1 MNTITRLLVPLLI
14 CFAFNVVQG
23 QDKEMDSVR
32 QAKIDYKVELL
43 EKEKIKIED
52 FEKAILKQKITNIN
66 KKLDN
71 DEITAEEAEQLKK
84 EAAELAALNIKDR
97 QVIVDNKIILLKRNG
112 WYDIDNNIDSY
123 IGFVKR
129 KEGGGNIG
137 LVIKSGDDTPPKY
150 DIRTGN
156 KLLFVIGFNN
166 TIIDGQGLDDSPYE
180 LAGSGFVELGWVWQT
195 RLLKDSNLL
204 RLNYGFSFQW
214 NKLNVKDDLYY
225 VQNGDE
231 TTLQEFPVGLI
242 KSQFRVTNLV
252 FPVHLEIGG
261 WNKKDYGNRVRYFN
275 HDKFKLGIGGYGGFR
290 IGTQQKLKYK
300 EDGDRVKDKIR
311 RNYNASNFVY
321 GLSAYVGIGDIS
333 LYAKYDL
340 NPLFK
345 DQAVDQNNISVG
357 IRFDID

>member
-14 CFAFNVVQG
+14 CFALNSVQG
-23 QDKEMDSVR
+23 QDKVIDSSK
-32 QAKIDYKVELL
+32 QAKIDYKIEVL
-43 EKEKIKIED
+43 E
-52 FEKAILKQKITNIN
+52 Q
-66 KKLDN
+66 KKLQVENSEKNALKLRVTKINESLDN
-71 DEITAEEAEQLKK
+71 NEITAAQAEQLKK
-84 EAAELAALNIKDR
+84 QAAEKAALNIQDR
-97 QVIVDNKIILLKRNG
+97 LAIIDSKIELLKRNG
-112 WYDIDNNIDSY
+112 YDITNTDQNIALS
-123 IGFVKR
+123 IGSNGLYVDLTPKK
-129 KEGGGNIG
+129 KEI
-137 LVIKSGDDTPPKY
+137 PKY
-150 DIRTGN
+150 EIRTGN
-156 KLLFVIGFNN
+156 KLLFAIGFNN
-166 TIIDGQGLDDSPYE
+166 TIIDGQSLDDSPYE

-195 RLLKDSNLL
+195 RLLKNSNLL

-214 NKLNVKDDLYY
+214 NKLNVKGDLYF
-225 VQNGDE
+225 VQDGAE
-231 TTLQEFPVGLI
+231 TTLQEFPVGLK

-290 IGTQQKLKYK
+290 IGTQQKLKFK

-311 RNYNASNFVY
+311 RNYNTSNFVY

-345 DQAVDQNNISVG
+345 DQDVDQNNISVG
-357 IRFDID
+357 VRFDID

>member
-1 MNTITRLLVPLLI
+1 MNTITRLLVPLLV
-14 CFAFNVVQG
+14 CFALHSVQG
-23 QDKEMDSVR
+23 QDIKQDSIKKAAVEY
-32 QAKIDYKVELL
+32 KIELL
-43 EKEKIKIED
+43 EKEKVKIED
-52 FEKAILKQKITNIN
+52 SEKAALKLKITRIN
-66 KKLDN
+66 ERLDN
-71 DEITAEEAEQLKK
+71 DEITAAEAELLKK
-84 EAAELAALNIKDR
+84 EAAEKAALNIQDR
-97 QVIVDNKIILLKRNG
+97 IAIVDSKIEFLKRNG
-112 WYDIDNNIDSY
+112 FDIEGTQQNIALS
-123 IGFVKR
+123 IGSNGLYVDLTPNK
-129 KEGGGNIG
+129 KE
-137 LVIKSGDDTPPKY
+137 VPKY

-156 KLLFVIGFNN
+156 KLLFAIGFNN
-166 TIIDGQGLDDSPYE
+166 TIIDGQSLDDSPYE
-180 LAGSGFVELGWVWQT
+180 LAGSGFVELGWIWET

-214 NKLNVKDDLYY
+214 NKLNVKDDLYF
-225 VQNGDE
+225 VQNGNE
-231 TTLQEFPVGLI
+231 TTLQEFPVGLK

-261 WNKKDYGNRVRYFN
+261 WNKKDYGNRIRYFN

-311 RNYNASNFVY
+311 RNYNTSNFVY
-321 GLSAYVGIGDIS
+321 GLSAYVGFGDIA

-357 IRFDID
+357 VRFDID